1 MKKKTKKALIITLA
15 VLDLIAVAIVGKPRE
30 KFSEEIG
37 QTPMRVCFE
46 RVNVREKPSTSS
58 EIVGKYV
65 LGEEI
70 QLSGKVVTLFF
81 DEMSEGVWYET
92 RSGHWITAKSVVD
105 LETFDAKFGKY

>member
-30 KFSEEIG
+30 KFSEEI
-37 QTPMRVCFE
+37 CFE